1 MAKSKSDNQTQYI
14 ESIEGWFS
22 DAQELAVNL
31 LMLRQWRWHTRK
43 ELDSRVDETEQQIE
57 FLASKSQSLANRFA
71 EVWPG
76 LKLAYCDLGDFL
88 CEGLPAGR
96 CGWVALQS
104 LTERV
109 MGWGKYLANEQQKR
123 TLNCQE
129 QVEFMERERWL
140 SGVVDSIRARLL
152 LEESKLLTTTP
163 LVLTSAIPKK
173 KTSGGVARPKR
184 GSGELTNKQELFA
197 AALRKWHGYEN
208 ESLSCVNCTPIT
220 NEKLVLGSGSSKG
233 KLTKEFFDR
242 WLGDN
247 GNVEY
252 KRLCSR
258 GSKALALAIAK
269 LSREGALAVATL
281 AVEALADA
289 NARRAGEDD

>member
-14 ESIEGWFS
+14 ETIESWFS

-31 LMLRQWRWHTRK
+31 MMLRRWRWHTRTVSIRAGDSPKQKRDLITQLHK

-57 FLASKSQSLANRFA
+57 FLASKSQSLENRFA
-71 EVWPG
+71 EIWPG
-76 LKLAYCDLGDFL
+76 LKLAYCDLGDFH

-109 MGWGKYLANEQQKR
+109 MGWGKFLANEQQKR

-152 LEESKLLTTTP
+152 LEESKLLTTPP
-163 LVLTSAIPKK
+163 LVLSTSRARLEKK
-173 KTSGGVARPKR
+173 
-184 GSGELTNKQELFA
+184 
-197 AALRKWHGYEN
+197 
-208 ESLSCVNCTPIT
+208 I
-220 NEKLVLGSGSSKG
+220 SKG
-233 KLTKEFFDR
+233 GRAPKYSEEQRRQFNIWWDAYVKTRHGKRSTYKGFIEWGEEHGGIDFPT
-242 WLGDN
+242 
-247 GNVEY
+247 EISEIESY
-252 KRLCSR
+252 KRVLRHPTQTQRQS
-258 GSKALALAIAK
+258 
-269 LSREGALAVATL
+269 
-281 AVEALADA
+281 
-289 NARRAGEDD
+289 

>member
-1 MAKSKSDNQTQYI
+1 MAKSKSENQTQYI
-14 ESIEGWFS
+14 ESIESWFS

-31 LMLRQWRWHTRK
+31 MMLRHWRWHTRTVSIQADDSPKKQRDLITQLHK
-43 ELDSRVDETEQQIE
+43 ELDSRVDKTEQQIE

-71 EVWPG
+71 QVWPG
-76 LKLAYCDLGDFL
+76 LKLAYCDLGDFH

-152 LEESKLLTTTP
+152 LEESKLLTTP
-163 LVLTSAIPKK
+163 LVLSTSRVRLEKK
-173 KTSGGVARPKR
+173 INKGGVAPKYSAEQLRQFKSWCDDYAESRQGKRPTSKGFIEWGEEHGGFDFPTEISEIESLKR
-184 GSGELTNKQELFA
+184 
-197 AALRKWHGYEN
+197 ALRY
-208 ESLSCVNCTPIT
+208 
-220 NEKLVLGSGSSKG
+220 SKG
-233 KLTKEFFDR
+233 KTQRQSKS
-242 WLGDN
+242 
-247 GNVEY
+247 
-252 KRLCSR
+252 KR
-258 GSKALALAIAK
+258 
-269 LSREGALAVATL
+269 
-281 AVEALADA
+281 
-289 NARRAGEDD
+289 

>member
-14 ESIEGWFS
+14 ESIESWFS
-22 DAQELAVNL
+22 DAQELAVKL
-31 LMLRQWRWHTRK
+31 LMLRQWRWHTRKVSTRAGDSPKQKRDLIRQLQK

-57 FLASKSQSLANRFA
+57 FLASSSQSLANRFA
-71 EVWPG
+71 QVWPG
-76 LKLAYCDLGDFL
+76 LKLAYCDLGDFH

-129 QVEFMERERWL
+129 QAEFMERESWL

-163 LVLTSAIPKK
+163 LVLSTSGVRLEKK
-173 KTSGGVARPKR
+173 INKGGVAPKYSAEQLRQFKSWCDDYAESRQGKRP
-184 GSGELTNKQELFA
+184 T
-197 AALRKWHGYEN
+197 
-208 ESLSCVNCTPIT
+208 
-220 NEKLVLGSGSSKG
+220 SKG
-233 KLTKEFFDR
+233 FIEWGEEHGGIDFPTEIREIINL
-242 WLGDN
+242 
-247 GNVEY
+247 
-252 KRLCSR
+252 KRAVDYR
-258 GSKALALAIAK
+258 KQTQRQNKSK
-269 LSREGALAVATL
+269 R
-281 AVEALADA
+281 
-289 NARRAGEDD
+289 